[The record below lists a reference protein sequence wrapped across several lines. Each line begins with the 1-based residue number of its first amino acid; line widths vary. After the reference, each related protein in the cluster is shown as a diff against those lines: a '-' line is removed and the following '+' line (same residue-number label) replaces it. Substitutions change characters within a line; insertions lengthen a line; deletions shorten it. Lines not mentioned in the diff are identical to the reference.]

1 MASRPNRRRKGFH
14 LPRLH
19 RPEREKE
26 FYRIRAGR
34 NWSVSPWRALARIIV
49 LLAAFVEAGYAAETT
64 IHGRITYEVQ
74 EGVYVDM
81 GRDAGLEPGLPG
93 SLQLDDGRVFAFE
106 VLHAARQSALL
117 HLPAYPKTESLRE
130 QAVALTFE
138 PRTPPRSEAAP
149 VGQPPVAEKAPEAA
163 PPPETPKTEAFVP
176 LLAPVKTAP
185 VAAVGRNLSHG
196 RIQVYQMF
204 QRDSQGDLGYSV
216 TRLSSFG
223 GTERIEGS
231 AWSFEWSGDLQY
243 RTGDAYL
250 SHPDY
255 QEPHL
260 DLYRAMLQ
268 RPLGEDG
275 FLRFGRFVPFEL
287 PAIGYVDGL
296 QGQVRPGEHT
306 RIGVVGGLKP
316 NRIDL
321 DASADEPFVVPY
333 AMFTAG
339 PRDGRHYFGTV
350 GLLNSYYQGE
360 IDRLALLFDQRAGL
374 AKGLTLYSTAVVD
387 FDVGASQT
395 RSGTRLT
402 QLDVSAVSELS
413 SFLTL
418 RAGVDHWERPDQ
430 QAERALVP
438 FQDERFFDNG
448 YWRYWVGSSQNIPW
462 NLRLAEEVGFIES
475 DTVDGDVRWQVSAT
489 RSGLGGWQDASVTVA
504 VYNLIAYENH
514 GYGCRVSGYLP
525 LNKGTV
531 IVQPAAGFRV
541 LQAAP
546 AQDISLSYLSVGLDG
561 RLGRNWNLFGGVTY
575 FSGDGVGSTLFE
587 LGLGFAW

>member
-1 MASRPNRRRKGFH
+1 MTKAAMPHGW
-14 LPRLH
+14 LILAAVVTVP
-19 RPEREKE
+19 
-26 FYRIRAGR
+26 
-34 NWSVSPWRALARIIV
+34 ALAGPV
-49 LLAAFVEAGYAAETT
+49 AGAAEARVQ
-64 IHGRITYEVQ
+64 GRITQ
-74 EGVYVDM
+74 DTQDGVYI
-81 GRDAGLEPGLPG
+81 DAGIDQGLRPGLTG
-93 SLQLDDGRVFAFE
+93 TLQLDDGRTFAFE
-106 VLHAARQSALL
+106 VVHVEKQSALL
-117 HLPAYPKTESLRE
+117 RLPAYRSQERLSGR
-130 QAVALTFE
+130 AVEIILSGE
-138 PRTPPRSEAAP
+138 PRSQTKGKPAKPNDPNGVADSSKKGPGRD
-149 VGQPPVAEKAPEAA
+149 GQEK
-163 PPPETPKTEAFVP
+163 FIP
-176 LLAPVKTAP
+176 LLAPLP
-185 VAAVGRNLSHG
+185 RESAASKPPSTSHG
-196 RIQVYQMF
+196 RLQVYQMF
-204 QRDSQGDLGYSV
+204 QRDSQGDLGYSA

-223 GTERIEGS
+223 GRERIEGS
-231 AWSFEWSGDLQY
+231 AWSFEWSGDLRY
-243 RTGDAYL
+243 RAGDAYL

-260 DLYRAMLQ
+260 DLYQAMLQ

-321 DASADEPFVVPY
+321 DASTDEPFVAPY
-333 AMFTAG
+333 AMLTAG
-339 PRDGRHYFGTV
+339 PRDGRHYSGAV

-402 QLDVSAVSELS
+402 QLDVSAVSEVS

-418 RAGVDHWERPDQ
+418 RAGVDHWERPDR

-438 FQDERFFDNG
+438 FPDERFFDNG

-546 AQDISLSYLSVGLDG
+546 AQDISLSYLFVGLDG
-561 RLGRNWNLFGGVTY
+561 RLSRHWNLFGGVTY
-575 FSGDGVGSTLFE
+575 FSGDDVGSTLFE